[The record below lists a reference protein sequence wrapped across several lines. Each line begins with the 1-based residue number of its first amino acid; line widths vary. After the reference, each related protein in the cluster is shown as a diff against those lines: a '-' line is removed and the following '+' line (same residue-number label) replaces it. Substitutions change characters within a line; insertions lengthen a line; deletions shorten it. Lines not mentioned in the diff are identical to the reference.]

1 VAGEPLGASITG
13 RAGFIAALALA
24 ELYAS
29 GEWEI
34 EFTKDMRNRWDTEGD
49 RLVITQLQQT
59 TLRRIAGLTNRN
71 WTL

>member
-1 VAGEPLGASITG
+1 MAGEPLGASITG

-24 ELYAS
+24 ELYAC

>member
-1 VAGEPLGASITG
+1 MAGEPLGASITG
-13 RAGFIAALALA
+13 RAGFIATLVMA
-24 ELYAS
+24 ELNAC
-29 GEWEI
+29 GQWEI
-34 EFTKDMRNRWDTEGD
+34 DFTNDMRDRWEKEGD

>member
-1 VAGEPLGASITG
+1 MAGEPIGASIPG
-13 RAGFIAALALA
+13 RAGFIATLALA

-34 EFTKDMRNRWDTEGD
+34 EFTKDMRNRWDIEGD

>member
-13 RAGFIAALALA
+13 RAGFIATLTLA

>member
-1 VAGEPLGASITG
+1 MAGEPVSSLWMG
-13 RAGFIAALALA
+13 RAGFIGTLVLA

-29 GEWEI
+29 SEWEI
-34 EFTKDMRNRWDTEGD
+34 EFTKDMRDRWDTEGD

>member
-1 VAGEPLGASITG
+1 MAGEPLGASITG